1 MAAPTAS
8 ATRQAFRVFMGN
20 IPWTIGSQELRQF
33 ASSFGAVSHASVIF
47 DRSTG
52 LSKGYGF
59 VTFASRDG
67 FNKATMG
74 GAGSHI
80 LEGNHINIQP
90 TTQD

>member
-1 MAAPTAS
+1 MAAAVGS
-8 ATRQAFRVFMGN
+8 ATRQVFRVFMGN

-47 DRSTG
+47 DKSTG
-52 LSKGYGF
+52 MSKGYGF
-59 VTFASRDG
+59 VTFSTREG
-67 FNKATMG
+67 YNKATMG

-90 TTQD
+90 TTND